1 MKKMIFIKFGGSIIT
16 DKNQEEKVNLDSIDN
31 LSKQVSEILNKEKDI
46 KIMIGNGAGSFGHM
60 QVERYK
66 LNNGVKTSVQKLG
79 VTKVQELVA
88 RLNQMVVKSLTKHN
102 LPAVSIKPSSII
114 TTSDKKIHNL
124 PMDPLI
130 NYLNDGYIP
139 VIYGDMVKDLMLGA
153 IVMSTDRLFFE
164 TSKLFYEKDIK
175 IDKIIFCG
183 STKGV
188 LDLGGNTIDVITKES
203 FPNIKNVFFENRY
216 ADVTGSMKKK
226 VETALRITEFGI
238 KSYIIDIASLSSC
251 VLDNKFFGTVIK

>member
-1 MKKMIFIKFGGSIIT
+1 MKQMVFIKFGGSVIT
-16 DKNQEEKVNLDSIDN
+16 DKNQEEKVNLDAIDN
-31 LSKQVSEILNKEKDI
+31 LSKQVSEILNKDKDI

-88 RLNQMVVKSLTKHN
+88 RLNN

-164 TSKLFYEKDIK
+164 ISKLFYEKDIK

-188 LDLGGNTIDVITKES
+188 LDLNGNTISEITKKS

-216 ADVTGSMKKK
+216 TDVTGSMKKK
-226 VETALRITEFGI
+226 VETALKIAELGT
-238 KSYIIDIASLSSC
+238 KSYIIDINSLSSC
-251 VLDNKFFGTVIK
+251 VLNNKFFGTVIK

>member
-130 NYLNDGYIP
+130 NYLN
-139 VIYGDMVKDLMLGA
+139 
-153 IVMSTDRLFFE
+153 
-164 TSKLFYEKDIK
+164 EKDIK

-188 LDLGGNTIDVITKES
+188 LDLNGNTISEITKKS